1 MGGGGRRVLQMRDDF
16 ARGEDGENRGTNG
29 EEGWCRKGGGG
40 VRRRG
45 DGVQER
51 IGDKGEAV
59 KNLRIEGLQ
68 KRTREKISRSMI

>member
-1 MGGGGRRVLQMRDDF
+1 MGRTGAPTGRRVGAGR
-16 ARGEDGENRGTNG
+16 
-29 EEGWCRKGGGG
+29 GGG